1 MTKSELLDH
10 VQKLE
15 DSYSHLESSYNHTCQ
30 ENEYLKFR
38 ISELQRLIYG
48 SKRER
53 FISNESVGQQKL
65 PFGDEQEEVS
75 QQDTPEKEKVA
86 YTRKKPKKKHPGRA
100 DFPTHLPEEEIVI
113 EPDRSTEGLRQI
125 GKEETKELEYIPGK
139 LFVKKYIRPKY
150 ADTREEKIITGELP
164 SRPIEKGIAGPGLLA
179 QLHVDKYV
187 DHLPVYR
194 QRQRFKREHI
204 NISSSTINSWSK
216 QIAEL
221 LDPLYERLKNKILNE
236 GYLQVDETPIKVL
249 DKNKKGKTHQG
260 YHWVYYSPM
269 RGAVFFD
276 YQQGRSREGP
286 KKLLK
291 DFTGYLQTDGYS
303 AYEWFGRQKH
313 ITLLGCWAHAR
324 RKFEKALDYD
334 RERAGYVMEQIQ
346 KLYAVEREARE
357 QELDADQRKQL
368 RLDKSLPVA
377 NELGKELSKMYRN
390 VLPKSPLGNAL
401 NYIIPRWDT
410 LLAYL
415 YDGML
420 EIDNNLVEN
429 SIRPNALGRKNYLFA
444 GSHSGAHRTAMFY
457 SFFGT
462 CKRHRVNPWRWLKK
476 VLELIPDY
484 PANQLDD
491 LLPQNLKLE

>member
-1 MTKSELLDH
+1 MTREELLDH
-10 VQKLE
+10 VVQLKT
-15 DSYSHLESSYNHTCQ
+15 SHEQLESNYNQTCQ
-30 ENEYLKFR
+30 EIEYLKFR
-38 ISELQRLIYG
+38 ISELQRLLYG
-48 SKRER
+48 AKRER
-53 FISNESVGQQKL
+53 FISNESVAQKKL
-65 PFGDEQEEVS
+65 PFEDEQVEAS
-75 QQDTPEKEKVA
+75 QQDTSKTEKVE

-100 DFPTHLPEEEIVI
+100 EFPTHLPEEEIVI
-113 EPDRSTEGLRQI
+113 EPDRSTDGLRQI

-139 LFVKKYIRPKY
+139 LYVKKYIRPKY
-150 ADTREEKIITGELP
+150 VDPEKEKIITGDLP

-194 QRQRFKREHI
+194 QRQRFKRENI
-204 NISSSTINSWSK
+204 NISSSTVNSWSI
-216 QIAEL
+216 QTAEL
-221 LDPLYERLKNKILNE
+221 LGPLYERLKNKVLNE
-236 GYLQVDETPIKVL
+236 GYLQVDETPIRVL
-249 DKNKKGKTHQG
+249 DKHKKGRTHQG

-269 RGAVFFD
+269 RGAVFFN
-276 YQQGRSREGP
+276 YQHGRSREGP

-291 DFTGYLQTDGYS
+291 DFTGYLQTDGYQV
-303 AYEWFGRQKH
+303 YKWFGKKEN

-334 RERAGYVMEQIQ
+334 RERAGYVMGQIQ
-346 KLYAVEREARE
+346 ELYAIEREARE
-357 QELDADQRKQL
+357 QELTADQRKEL
-368 RLDKSLPVA
+368 RLNKSLPIA
-377 NELGKELSKMYRN
+377 NELGRELSKMYRD

-410 LLAYL
+410 LLAFL

-444 GSHSGAHRTAMFY
+444 GSHSGAERTAMFY

-462 CKRHRVNPWRWLKK
+462 CQQHRVNPWKWLKR

-491 LLPQNLKLE
+491 LLPQNLKLD